1 MNMKQYLLGAL
12 LVVQVLI
19 VVAIWLVGL
28 QGPKEPD
35 PFLEFD
41 MNAVDRLAIA
51 STDESISLSK
61 AGDVWT
67 LPDGNP
73 ADERKL
79 KRVLERLANVTGDW
93 PVATSE
99 RTAER
104 FEVTKN
110 AFQKH
115 ISVFAGDE
123 TLADI
128 YIGTSPSFRLVHARA
143 VNGGPVHAIEFAN
156 HDAGTTPNSWLDKS
170 LLRPQGTITSL
181 ELVDSYVLT
190 KDEGVWSVAD
200 ETELDQSKVRD
211 YVERFETLSVFELSE
226 ADVSETEPSGQI
238 VISDD
243 DGSYTLTVYYVESS
257 EDWVVHSDRE
267 VSHYGLASYVGSQ
280 VVKELEELS
289 PDEEDEE
296 DGEEILLEDGEA
308 VMTVEDI
315 TDESE

>member
-1 MNMKQYLLGAL
+1 MKQYLLIAL

-19 VVAIWLVGL
+19 VIAIWLLSL
-28 QGPKEPD
+28 QGPKDPE

-41 MNAVDRLAIA
+41 MNTADRLVIE
-51 STDESISLSK
+51 SSDESISLTK
-61 AGDVWT
+61 DDEVWA

-73 ADERKL
+73 ADERKIE
-79 KRVLERLANVTGDW
+79 RVLERLAGASGGW

-99 RTAER
+99 GTAKR
-104 FEVTKN
+104 FEVTKDG
-110 AFQKH
+110 FQKH

-128 YIGTSPSFRLVHARA
+128 YVGTSPSFRLVHARA
-143 VNGGPVHAIEFAN
+143 VSGGPVHAIEFAN
-156 HDAGTTPNSWLDKS
+156 HDASTTPNSWLDKS

-181 ELVDSYVLT
+181 ELVDAYVLT

-211 YVERFETLSVFELSE
+211 YIERFETLSVFELSE
-226 ADVSETEPSGQI
+226 ADVADTEPSGQI
-238 VISDD
+238 VITDD

-267 VSHYGLASYVGSQ
+267 VSHYGLASYVGSEI
-280 VVKELEELS
+280 VKDLS
-289 PDEEDEE
+289 DLAPDEEEE
-296 DGEEILLEDGEA
+296 GETSPENGEA
-308 VMTVEDI
+308 VLTVEDI
-315 TDESE
+315 TDEVE